1 MRRSVGLVDVEK
13 CSVGTAD
20 SMLRRTFICIHI
32 YKTHITRHTSHTHIH
47 THTYTQELNDFRAT
61 RQHRAACD
69 QALSTVSTAVA
80 SRSTLELLSTISSQV
95 CSAVLCVVQCC
106 V

>member
-1 MRRSVGLVDVEK
+1 MLRSVVLGQRIVCYAAHSYVYISTK
-13 CSVGTAD
+13 
-20 SMLRRTFICIHI
+20 
-32 YKTHITRHTSHTHIH
+32 HTSHVTHHTHTYTHH

>member
-1 MRRSVGLVDVEK
+1 MLRSVVLGQRIVCYAAHSYVYISTK
-13 CSVGTAD
+13 
-20 SMLRRTFICIHI
+20 
-32 YKTHITRHTSHTHIH
+32 HTSHVTHIH
-47 THTYTQELNDFRAT
+47 IHTYTQELNDFRAT